1 MLTSHLFAAL
11 PVEIQQKI
19 RGMYGDKYNALEVL
33 YVVGLAIWTNSSQ
46 FTTLMRGLGNVPA
59 HDAYFI
65 TRSDISFK
73 DEMFA
78 LMKLQ
83 PPSNLPRVSS
93 FTCGRRPRNG
103 ESPDAP
109 GSSGRISG
117 KRVPCPRRDPEK
129 SGCDDPCCT
138 RVLSPWG

>member
-59 HDAYFI
+59 HDQYFI

-78 LMKLQ
+78 SLKLLHLGLA
-83 PPSNLPRVSS
+83 PSERHFAFGPYH
-93 FTCGRRPRNG
+93 PH
-103 ESPDAP
+103 PD
-109 GSSGRISG
+109 R
-117 KRVPCPRRDPEK
+117 
-129 SGCDDPCCT
+129 
-138 RVLSPWG
+138 